1 MMQVEP
7 EEAEPQPEEQS
18 LTPPCGVFLF
28 TFQPVEFNGSSQLR
42 ETESYLKN
50 WDLSGL
56 TRRQAG
62 QTGDGGEEGSDKEEG
77 RSEVKG

>member
-42 ETESYLKN
+42 EKESYLKN
-50 WDLSGL
+50 
-56 TRRQAG
+56 
-62 QTGDGGEEGSDKEEG
+62 
-77 RSEVKG
+77 